1 MVWSEQEQRYVPGG
15 DALWGPRAEESRLQ
29 ALRGVALGEGIQ
41 AVTGTCQSV
50 DCSQMTSLF
59 QLNLFMTC
67 LFLLLYQHCSLA
79 SALISPC

>member
-1 MVWSEQEQRYVPGG
+1 MPGG

-41 AVTGTCQSV
+41 AVTGTSPSV
-50 DCSQMTSLF
+50 GCSQMMSPF
-59 QLNLFMTC
+59 QLNVFTTC

-79 SALISPC
+79 SALLSPC